1 MLDEDR
7 AEHIKLQAS
16 LKVDRRKKE
25 EYPPVAISIGEEHL
39 GPNVYPIPYGTYGNF
54 SLVVAP
60 KKSGKSYFVSLLVA
74 SYIGGNANHYAPT
87 FKTHREGLKY
97 INHFDTEQGHWH
109 ASMGATRVDKIVGD
123 YYENYNY
130 FKLRELD
137 FDAKL
142 DFIDKEIHH
151 NKYNGNL
158 GLVIIDGIAD
168 LILEGNDQGESN
180 SITQRIMKWSS
191 ELDTHIILVIHN
203 TYGVK
208 KATGHLGSYLE
219 KKAETICYLD
229 REKNLTKVS
238 FETRGFGIDEFAFTL
253 DNYGLPIIE
262 DIEY

>member
-7 AEHIKLQAS
+7 AEHIKRRAA

-25 EYPPVAISIGEEHL
+25 EYPPVAISIGEETL
-39 GPNVYPIPYGTYGNF
+39 GQTTYPIPYGTYGNF

-60 KKSGKSYFVSLLVA
+60 KKSGKSYFVSLIVA

-87 FKTHREGLKY
+87 FKTHREGYKY
-97 INHFDTEQGHWH
+97 ILHFDTEQSPWH
-109 ASMGATRVDKIVGD
+109 SSMGAIRVDKIVGN
-123 YYENYNY
+123 YYENYEY

-142 DFIDKEIHH
+142 DFIENEIHH
-151 NKYNGNL
+151 KMYKDNL

-168 LILEGNDQGESN
+168 LILEGNDQAQSN
-180 SITQRIMKWSS
+180 SITQRVMKWSS
-191 ELDTHIILVIHN
+191 ELNTHIILVIHN

-229 REKNLTKVS
+229 REKKLTKVS
-238 FETRGFGIDEFAFTL
+238 FETRGFGIDDFAFTL

-262 DIEY
+262 EVDY

>member
-1 MLDEDR
+1 MLDEER
-7 AEHIKLQAS
+7 AEHIKLRAS

-25 EYPPVAISIGEEHL
+25 EYPPVAVSIGEIQL
-39 GPNVYPIPYGTYGNF
+39 GQNIYPIPFGTYGNF

-74 SYIGGNANHYAPT
+74 SYIGGESNELAPN
-87 FKTHREGLKY
+87 FKTHREGYKHVL
-97 INHFDTEQGHWH
+97 HFDTEQGYWH
-109 ASMGATRVDKIVGD
+109 ASMGATRVDKIVGN

-142 DFIDKEIHH
+142 DFIDNEVHN
-151 NKYNGNL
+151 NKYKDNL

-191 ELDTHIILVIHN
+191 ELNTHIILVIHN

-229 REKNLTKVS
+229 REKDLTKVS
-238 FETRGFGIDEFAFTL
+238 FETRGFGIDDFGFRLNE
-253 DNYGLPIIE
+253 YGLPYIE
-262 DIEY
+262 ESEY